1 MTLKDSIGEGT
12 IKTKRTF
19 SAGELRCLLLAMALT
34 VLYAAVQA
42 QDQARLPVPP
52 DVNVPIRAASATAEK
67 RSVDRNR
74 NNFFEFP
81 SL

>member
-1 MTLKDSIGEGT
+1 
-12 IKTKRTF
+12 
-19 SAGELRCLLLAMALT
+19 MALT
-34 VLYAAVQA
+34 VIYAAVQA